1 MADKVGFMRQ
11 GRILAEGNPEQLMNF
26 YRTQTLE
33 KLFLKLAH
41 SDDFRSN
48 NMGASDSNTTTG
60 NNDNRALVASS
71 AGGVGDGVHQRI
83 QSKTRSKKDA
93 TSDPELGLEG
103 IFHSSSSND
112 DLANIAETQFYDNV
126 VLQNGT
132 GAGTGDVSLIMGG
145 EPNAVDIGG
154 NKKATNFDVYLANN
168 NNNNNNS
175 TKTGGLAINAKDNNN
190 SDPQSTSLDIVP
202 ITTTTSTVATKSD
215 SIARRTYAGRTA
227 STLAQSRQVGTWH
240 KIKVLCRKHR
250 LRLFRR
256 VPELVITML
265 LPALEVALFCLC
277 MGRDPTAIQMAVC
290 NQEDPPLMSLLFLNS
305 IDSDFISLKYYKT
318 PEEAINSVRN
328 ADTYSAIVLAKN
340 FSMDLQNFG
349 GGGSRIAATGG
360 AVNAKMINELLPTF
374 SLTTTTTMPMHI
386 KRRQRSSTTPA
397 VLRGKMTSDPD
408 GGRFLATPVSSTDA
422 PMTSTTPNTL
432 VSSSTI
438 QSSLEEGSG
447 EGYVDDSIIKIYYD
461 GSNALHV
468 NIIRREVFSALFR
481 FAKLV
486 GDAIGGKLA
495 GFKLP
500 IKFEKP
506 IYGTEKTDMIEFV
519 GPGLM
524 VFIVFFATMSITSM
538 AFLSERR
545 EGKCWTMLTL
555 ENVNCFPS

>member
-1 MADKVGFMRQ
+1 MIVTTHYIEEAGVADKVGFMRQ

-48 NMGASDSNTTTG
+48 NIGASDGTPTG
-60 NNDNRALVASS
+60 NNNDSRALVATSV
-71 AGGVGDGVHQRI
+71 AGVGGGVHQRI

-112 DLANIAETQFYDNV
+112 DLSNIAETQFFENV
-126 VLQNGT
+126 VLQNGS
-132 GAGTGDVSLIMGG
+132 GAGEMNMIMGR
-145 EPNAVDIGG
+145 EQNADIG
-154 NKKATNFDVYLANN
+154 NKKATNFDVYLTNN

-175 TKTGGLAINAKDNNN
+175 TKNSGLTINTKDNNN
-190 SDPQSTSLDIVP
+190 SDPQSTSLEIVP
-202 ITTTTSTVATKSD
+202 NTTTTTVATKSD
-215 SIARRTYAGRTA
+215 SMARRTYAGRTA
-227 STLAQSRQVGTWH
+227 STLAQSRQVGTMH
-240 KIKVLCRKHR
+240 KINVLCRKHR

-349 GGGSRIAATGG
+349 GGGSRIAAGG
-360 AVNAKMINELLPTF
+360 TVNAKMINELLPSF
-374 SLTTTTTMPMHI
+374 GLMPTTSAPINM

-397 VLRGKMTSDPD
+397 MLRGKMTSDPD
-408 GGRFLATPVSSTDA
+408 EERFLATPGSSTVA
-422 PMTSTTPNTL
+422 PTTGTTPSSL
-432 VSSSTI
+432 ISSSTI
-438 QSSLEEGSG
+438 QTNLESGSG
-447 EGYVDDSIIKIYYD
+447 EGYIDDSIIKIYYD

-481 FAKLV
+481 FAKIV

-545 EGKCWTMLTL
+545 EGKA
-555 ENVNCFPS
+555 F